1 MSLSPQEINALATAA
16 MTSLQ
21 SGNAADAV
29 QRFERIVSS
38 GGANRDIW
46 LGLAIARHS
55 QGELDQMIE
64 ALDQVLAED
73 PTNLRALLMKGDA
86 IWDSGRHTDAAT
98 LYNYVHKLVPDPNM
112 VDGPARQMVTR
123 VFERLAAHSSDIRMH
138 LDSHFQFQPAVNS
151 TAYEAARFERAKSLL
166 FGDHQRYTQQPRSFF
181 YPELPDREWYEPSDY
196 DWTQK
201 LLGAEDQIRREFEA
215 LRQRATAFTPYI
227 HAAGNVPVDRN
238 NPLLDNDDWSAVHL
252 QKNGVVDEEIAGLMP
267 SVFEALKSAPLE
279 EIDQRGPTI
288 LVSRL
293 APGARIPPHTGYL
306 NTRLT
311 CHLPI
316 IIPDGCGLRVGNETR
331 HWQPGEMLMFND
343 SIDHEAW
350 NNSDEERFVLIFFV
364 WRPELSPAERTMVKS
379 LIEGVDTYQPA

>member
-16 MTSLQ
+16 MSSLQ
-21 SGNAADAV
+21 VGQFADAV
-29 QRFERIVSS
+29 QRFERIISS

-55 QGELDQMIE
+55 QGALDEMID

-86 IWDSGRHTDAAT
+86 IWESGRHTDAAT
-98 LYNYVHKLVPDPNM
+98 LYNYVRKLVPDPNM
-112 VDGPARQMVTR
+112 VEGTARQMVAR
-123 VFERLAAHSSDIRMH
+123 VFERLETHNSSIRAH
-138 LDSHFQFQPAVNS
+138 LDSYFQSQQPPTTTS
-151 TAYEAARFERAKSLL
+151 YEKARFERAKALL

-181 YPELPDREWYEPSDY
+181 YPELPDREWYEPTDY

-201 LLGAEDQIRREFEA
+201 LIAAEDQIRREFEA
-215 LRQRATAFTPYI
+215 LRERASAFTPYI

-238 NPLLDNDDWSAVHL
+238 NPLLDNEDWSAVHL
-252 QKNGVVDEEIAGLMP
+252 QKNGVIDSDIAGLMP
-267 SVFEALKSAPLE
+267 SVFEALEGAPLE
-279 EIDQRGPTI
+279 AIDQRGPTI

-331 HWQPGEMLMFND
+331 NWRSGEMLMFND

-350 NNSDEERFVLIFFV
+350 NDSGEERFVLIFFV
-364 WRPELSPAERTMVKS
+364 WRPELSQADRSMVKS
-379 LIEGVDTYQPA
+379 LIEGIDAYQPA

>member
-21 SGNAADAV
+21 SGNAADAADRF
-29 QRFERIVSS
+29 QRIISS

-46 LGLAIARHS
+46 LGLAIAHHT
-55 QGELDQMIE
+55 QGKLDDMID

-73 PTNLRALLMKGDA
+73 PTNLRALVMKGDA

-98 LYNYVHKLVPDPNM
+98 LYNYVRKLVPDPNM
-112 VDGPARQMVTR
+112 VEGPARQMVSR
-123 VFERLAAHSSDIRMH
+123 VFERLAAHNSGIRLH

-151 TAYEAARFERAKSLL
+151 TAYEAARFERAKALL

-181 YPELPDREWYEPSDY
+181 YPELPDREWYEPSDF

-201 LLGAEDQIRREFEA
+201 LLAAEDQIRREFEA
-215 LRQRATAFTPYI
+215 LRERASAFTPYI

-238 NPLLDNDDWSAVHL
+238 NPLLDNEDWSAVHL
-252 QKNGVVDEEIAGLMP
+252 QKNGVIDDEIAGLMP
-267 SVFEALKSAPLE
+267 TVFEALEDAPLE

-316 IIPDGCGLRVGNETR
+316 IIPQGCGLRVGNETR
-331 HWQPGEMLMFND
+331 HWRSGEMLMFND

-350 NNSDEERFVLIFFV
+350 NNSAEERFVLIFFV
-364 WRPELSPAERTMVKS
+364 WRPELSTADRSMVKS
-379 LIEGVDTYQPA
+379 LIEGIDAYQPA

>member
-1 MSLSPQEINALATAA
+1 MTLSPQEVNALATAA

-21 SGNAADAV
+21 AGQAADAV

-38 GGANRDIW
+38 GAANRDIW
-46 LGLAIARHS
+46 LGLAIARHA

-73 PTNLRALLMKGDA
+73 PTNLRALVMKGDA
-86 IWDSGRHTDAAT
+86 IWESGRHTDAAT
-98 LYNYVHKLVPDPNM
+98 LYNYVRKLVPDPNM
-112 VDGPARQMVTR
+112 LEGPARQMVAR
-123 VFERLAAHSSDIRMH
+123 VFERLAAHSSGIRMH
-138 LDSHFQFQPAVNS
+138 LDSHFQFQPAVNC
-151 TAYEAARFERAKSLL
+151 TAYETARFERAKSLL

-181 YPELPDREWYEPSDY
+181 YPELPDREWYEPADY
-196 DWTQK
+196 EWTQK
-201 LLGAEDQIRREFEA
+201 LLSAEDQIKREFET

-238 NPLLDNDDWSAVHL
+238 NPLLDNEDWSAVHL
-252 QKNGVVDEEIAGLMP
+252 QKNGVVDDEIAGLMP
-267 SVFEALKSAPLE
+267 SVFEALKIAPLE
-279 EIDQRGPTI
+279 AIDQRGPTI

-316 IIPDGCGLRVGNETR
+316 IVPDGCGLRVGNETR
-331 HWQPGEMLMFND
+331 HWRPGEMLMFND

-364 WRPELSPAERTMVKS
+364 WRPELSQAERTMVKS